1 MRYKQNAKMTA
12 VLAASEARAR
22 GIRPPAPAA
31 SPATPSATT
40 VPPPAAGATPPLQ
53 QRLIGIDTA
62 LRKTGWGIIDCDGNH
77 FTAVDCGAIVN
88 PSSAPLSACLRK
100 LHLGLLQLLEK
111 YHPDL
116 AVIEGGFY
124 CKNVHTAMILGAAR
138 GTAIC
143 QLAERGLPVYEYA
156 PRRVKEI
163 VCGYGH
169 ASKGQVAVMVSQ
181 FLRIQ
186 TENLSHDSTDALAL
200 TLCHAQL
207 AGVAQGLGLPDP
219 L

>member
-1 MRYKQNAKMTA
+1 MRYKQNAKMAA
-12 VLAASEARAR
+12 VLAASEARGR
-22 GIRPPAPAA
+22 GHRP
-31 SPATPSATT
+31 
-40 VPPPAAGATPPLQ
+40 PPPATATAATVPAVPARSAPLLQ

-62 LRKTGWGIIDCDGNH
+62 LRKTGWGIIDCDGSH

-88 PSSAPLSACLRK
+88 PPSIPLSACLRK
-100 LHLGLLQLLEK
+100 LHLGLQQLLDK

-124 CKNVHTAMILGAAR
+124 CKNVRTAMILGAAR

-143 QLAERGLPVYEYA
+143 QLAESGLPVYEYA

-169 ASKGQVAVMVSQ
+169 ASKGQVAVMVSH

-186 TENLSHDSTDALAL
+186 TENLSHDATDALAL

-219 L
+219 I